1 MAYEQIFQQAVIDAD
16 PHLSR
21 IYGGLRAWHNRLRV
35 QQSAR
40 WLPRGLAAGL
50 AAAALTAGA
59 ARIWPLMS
67 RGALIRLSALLAGIG
82 VVVTLALV
90 WLWQRPMLALAR
102 RFDLLFGLR
111 ERLSTAVEIVEGGL
125 RVESD
130 ALAAAQRARAA
141 GSIDGVDARRAL
153 PIRLDWRDW
162 ALPVVAL
169 GALVAAIA
177 LPNPQE
183 AVLEEQ
189 AALEQ
194 AMLEQLMMLEE
205 LRDEALADESLTE
218 AERTVVVDRLDEAI
232 ETLSQD
238 DITREEAMAALD
250 AAEQELR
257 DLGQTSAEA
266 RQEALQGA
274 AGQFSSAGLEDVG
287 QALAEG
293 DFAEAGET
301 LTNSLDDLSADE
313 LDSLA
318 DALEASNPELAE
330 SLRDAAEA
338 LREGDQA
345 AAQAALDEAAKQMA
359 EMGEGGETQLG
370 ELADQLREAQ
380 GEVAQ
385 PGEGEQGAQG
395 AQGMGQAQP
404 VEGTNADEG
413 SEQGGTGSGEGQQEG
428 PAGGQQAGDRVEQ
441 SDAAADGGEDE
452 AEIYAP
458 QRIGGEGGPEV
469 DTPGDPESGVAL
481 SEGEMAENP
490 EGEAAVPYSEV
501 YGDYEASVNEALDSG
516 YVPLGMRRLVQQY
529 FSRLDPEETP

>member
-1 MAYEQIFQQAVIDAD
+1 MAHERIIQQAVVDAD

-35 QQSAR
+35 QQSIR

-50 AAAALTAGA
+50 LAAALVAGA
-59 ARIWPLMS
+59 ARIWPLMG
-67 RGALIRLSALLAGIG
+67 RAALIRLSVLLAGIG
-82 VVVTLALV
+82 VMAALV
-90 WLWQRPMLALAR
+90 LVWAWRRPMLALAR

-130 ALAAAQRARAA
+130 ALVAAQRARAA
-141 GSIDGVDARRAL
+141 GSIDDVDARRVL
-153 PIRLDWRDW
+153 PFRFDWRDW

-189 AALEQ
+189 AALEE
-194 AMLEQLMMLEE
+194 AVLEQLVMLEE
-205 LRDEALADESLTE
+205 LRDEVLVDESLTE
-218 AERTVVVDRLDEAI
+218 AERTVVVEQLDEAI
-232 ETLSQD
+232 ETLLQEGV
-238 DITREEAMAALD
+238 TREEAMAALD
-250 AAEQELR
+250 AAEQALR
-257 DLGQTSAEA
+257 DLGQASA
-266 RQEALQGA
+266 QGQQQGLQGS
-274 AGQFSSAGLEDVG
+274 AGQFGSAGLEDVG
-287 QALAEG
+287 EALEQGDFSGAGEALAE
-293 DFAEAGET
+293 
-301 LTNSLDDLSADE
+301 SLDDLSADDLE
-313 LDSLA
+313 SLA
-318 DALEASNPELAE
+318 DAVESSNPQLAE

-345 AAQAALDEAAKQMA
+345 AAQEALNEAAEQMA
-359 EMGEGGETQLG
+359 EAGEGGDPQIG
-370 ELADQLREAQ
+370 EMADQLREAQ
-380 GEVAQ
+380 GDVAQ
-385 PGEGEQGAQG
+385 PGEGEQGGGQI
-395 AQGMGQAQP
+395 GQAQP
-404 VEGTNADEG
+404 IDGTSAGEQPSD
-413 SEQGGTGSGEGQQEG
+413 QGGTGSGEGEQEG

-481 SEGEMAENP
+481 QEGEMAENP

-501 YGDYEASVNEALDSG
+501 YGDYAASVNEALESG